1 MFRLFKQEPKPSS
14 TDPLDQVILGFSDQD
29 PFTIRDAC
37 EGIQIFGG
45 IGSGKTSGSGAHLA
59 AAFLDAGFGGLV
71 LAAKP
76 DEPELWRRYLEQAGR
91 SDDLLMVGPAHGSAF
106 NVLDYETS
114 LPDAEIGLTENLV
127 ALFDTLVQ
135 VATRSSGKSGNDNE
149 AFWRNE
155 QRKLVRNAV
164 DALRLS
170 ARPISFANIYA
181 IVQSAARSP
190 DELTDTQWQKDSFC
204 FQTMAACS
212 TREKAGELSED
223 ERHDL
228 KMCGD
233 YWASEFPN
241 QAERTRSNITA
252 TFTGM
257 ADSFLRGLLRQVFCG
272 KTTFTPDDSLAGKVI
287 VLDLPIKKHHDAAIY
302 AQVLFKYCWQRA
314 VERRAISPD
323 SRPVFLWIDE
333 AQHFVNEHDVS
344 FQTTARSSRVSTV
357 LLTQN
362 LPNYLYALGGD
373 TRGRALVDSLLG
385 NLVTKIFHNNT
396 CAQTNQYA
404 ADLFAKDW
412 QQRDSQSFGRQQSGE
427 SYSTSIA
434 PHLEYTVLP
443 RELSGL
449 LKGGP
454 ENNFQVE
461 AIVHQGG
468 KTFNLSGT
476 NALRTVFRQTISSL

>member
-14 TDPLDQVILGFSDQD
+14 SDPLDQVILGFSDQD
-29 PFTIRDAC
+29 TFTIRDAF
-37 EGIQIFGG
+37 EGIQVFGG

-76 DEPELWRRYLEQAGR
+76 DEPQLWRRYLERAGR
-91 SDDLLMVGPAHGSAF
+91 SGDLLLVGPTNGSAF
-106 NVLDYETS
+106 NVLDYETK
-114 LPDAEIGLTENLV
+114 LPGAEIGLTENLV
-127 ALFDTLVQ
+127 ALFDTLAQ
-135 VATRSSGKSGNDNE
+135 VATKGSGKGGSDND

-164 DALRLS
+164 DALRLC
-170 ARPISFANIYA
+170 ARPISFENIYS
-181 IVQSAARSP
+181 IVISAARSP
-190 DELTDTQWQKDSFC
+190 DELGDPQWQEDSFC
-204 FQTMAACS
+204 FQTMRACKL
-212 TREKAGELSED
+212 REMAGELSED
-223 ERHDL
+223 ERNDL
-228 KMCGD
+228 KMCSD
-233 YWASEFPN
+233 YWAAEFPN
-241 QAERTRSNITA
+241 QADRTRSNITA

-272 KTTFTPDDSLAGKVI
+272 KTTFTPDDSFAGKVI

-333 AQHFVNEHDVS
+333 AQHFVNEHDVA

-362 LPNYLYALGGD
+362 LPNYLHALGGKSD
-373 TRGRALVDSLLG
+373 AKSLVDSLLG
-385 NLVTKIFHNNT
+385 NLTTKIFHNNT

-412 QQRDSQSFGRQQSGE
+412 HQRDSQNFSQQQSGE
-427 SYSTSIA
+427 SFGTSSA
-434 PHLEYTVLP
+434 PQLEYTVLP
-443 RELSGL
+443 REFSGL

-454 ENNFQVE
+454 ENNYQVE
-461 AIVHQGG
+461 AVIHQGG
-468 KTFNLSGT
+468 KTFGLSGI
-476 NALRTVFRQTISSL
+476 NALRTIFIQNHEK